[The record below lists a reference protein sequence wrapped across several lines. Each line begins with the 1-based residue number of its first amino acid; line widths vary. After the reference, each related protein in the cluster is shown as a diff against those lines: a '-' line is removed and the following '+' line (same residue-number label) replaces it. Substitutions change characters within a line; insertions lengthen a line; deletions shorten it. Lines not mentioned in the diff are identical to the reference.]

1 MLNYGIITSKI
12 EPKILKYWLTN
23 EISSSIIHNVL
34 TISSN
39 NIAPKFLAPNNIA
52 PKFLAP
58 KNIASNNIA
67 PKIIAPKIIAPK
79 IIAPKNIALNKHM
92 GKG

>member
-39 NIAPKFLAPNNIA
+39 NIAPKFLAP
-52 PKFLAP
+52 